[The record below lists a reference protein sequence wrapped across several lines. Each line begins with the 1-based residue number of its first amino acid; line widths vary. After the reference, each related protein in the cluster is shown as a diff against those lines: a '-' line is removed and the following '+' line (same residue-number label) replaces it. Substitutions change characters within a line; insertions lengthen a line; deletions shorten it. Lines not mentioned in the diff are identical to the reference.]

1 MPYINNTFTIN
12 HVNNNSNQVIDVSE
26 LTGVSLLGGSDVI
39 TIDLCGSGLTLKTL
53 SMLVPLE
60 IAEIVGCDQIM
71 SDVSEGSLF
80 AMYETVRAWN

>member
-1 MPYINNTFTIN
+1 MPLHHF
-12 HVNNNSNQVIDVSE
+12 
-26 LTGVSLLGGSDVI
+26 LA
-39 TIDLCGSGLTLKTL
+39 C